1 MFAKLIFLKYRKKIS
16 NVHVMA
22 EKLKDKSNWYDNDG
36 LRNLPFRAQIF
47 DQNGATCHTSVT
59 VRQFLQENF

>member
-1 MFAKLIFLKYRKKIS
+1 
-16 NVHVMA
+16 MA
-22 EKLKDKSNWYDNDG
+22 EKLKDKSNWYNNDG
-36 LRNLPFRAQIF
+36 LRNLPFRAQVF